1 MKNLLEEQLQKESD
15 YYKIGKDFQKTK
27 LRGNIKAGKRKLFHE
42 LDELDEIEEL
52 PSIFTTIPT
61 DRSKKIRATQ
71 KVFNKVIK
79 QVPSTDRKKIK
90 INYDETNNLT
100 IQEER
105 NDWRKQIKNWRKNLR
120 IQNLFKTMQNELKSV
135 FYSVANL
142 SKTIIKRL
150 KNVNFCKFVWKTWRQ
165 KFS

>member
-15 YYKIGKDFQKTK
+15 YYTIGTDFQKTR
-27 LRGNIKAGKRKLFHE
+27 LRGNIIAGKRKLFHE
-42 LDELDEIEEL
+42 LDELDEIKEL

-61 DRSKKIRATQ
+61 DRSKKIRAAQ

-105 NDWRKQIKNWRKNLR
+105 ND
-120 IQNLFKTMQNELKSV
+120 
-135 FYSVANL
+135 
-142 SKTIIKRL
+142 
-150 KNVNFCKFVWKTWRQ
+150 
-165 KFS
+165 

>member
-42 LDELDEIEEL
+42 LDELVEIKEL

-61 DRSKKIRATQ
+61 DWSKKIRAAQ

-100 IQEER
+100 IQEEER

-120 IQNLFKTMQNELKSV
+120 IQNLFKTLQNELKMC
-135 FYSVANL
+135 L
-142 SKTIIKRL
+142 L
-150 KNVNFCKFVWKTWRQ
+150 
-165 KFS
+165 

>member
-61 DRSKKIRATQ
+61 DWSKKIRAAQ
-71 KVFNKVIK
+71 KVFDKVIK
-79 QVPSTDRKKIK
+79 QVPSTDCQKFK
-90 INYDETNNLT
+90 INYDEANNIT
-100 IQEER
+100 IQEEER
-105 NDWRKQIKNWRKNLR
+105 NDWRKRKIAWRKKL
-120 IQNLFKTMQNELKSV
+120 
-135 FYSVANL
+135 ANP
-142 SKTIIKRL
+142 
-150 KNVNFCKFVWKTWRQ
+150 KFI
-165 KFS
+165 

>member
-61 DRSKKIRATQ
+61 DRSKKIRAAQ

-90 INYDETNNLT
+90 INYDETNNIK
-100 IQEER
+100 IQEEER
-105 NDWRKQIKNWRKNLR
+105 NG
-120 IQNLFKTMQNELKSV
+120 
-135 FYSVANL
+135 
-142 SKTIIKRL
+142 
-150 KNVNFCKFVWKTWRQ
+150 
-165 KFS
+165 